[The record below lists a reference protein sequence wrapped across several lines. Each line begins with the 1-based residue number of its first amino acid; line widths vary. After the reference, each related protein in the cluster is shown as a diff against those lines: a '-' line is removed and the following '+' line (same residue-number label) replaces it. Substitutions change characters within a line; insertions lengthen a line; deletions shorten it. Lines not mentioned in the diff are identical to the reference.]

1 MYASPP
7 MRSKTLSMVCHK
19 SNETLFQLTSKSALL
34 DDLDLVEGEV
44 ELVEVFKREQRFTG
58 NIVQRV
64 PRHIQPE
71 KVPAKASMREKE
83 KTNGW
88 SYECKLLEIFGGERP
103 IRVDPN

>member
-83 KTNGW
+83 KNQRLVLRMQTIGNIWRGATYP
-88 SYECKLLEIFGGERP
+88 S
-103 IRVDPN
+103 